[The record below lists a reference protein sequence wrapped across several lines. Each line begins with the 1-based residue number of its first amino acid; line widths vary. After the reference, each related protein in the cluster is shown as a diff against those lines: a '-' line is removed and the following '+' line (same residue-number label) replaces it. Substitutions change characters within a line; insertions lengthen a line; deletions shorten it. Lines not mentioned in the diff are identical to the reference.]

1 MKVLDILEAGNKILK
16 DVNVE
21 EYYLKTKMLLLDI
34 LNKPKEYLIINKDE
48 EVNEELE
55 NIFFEKLELL
65 KKNIPIQYIINK
77 QEFYGYEF
85 FVNENVLIPQPDT
98 EILVEEVINY
108 INSKIIGNSKVDV
121 LDLCTG
127 SGIIGICLKKKL
139 ESKVCIYESDVSENA
154 LEVAKKNAERLD
166 TDINFIKSDLFEK
179 INSNFKFDI
188 IVSNPPYI
196 KTDVIKSL
204 SGEVK
209 CEPFIALD
217 GKEDGL
223 YFYRKIIKEAKEYLN
238 INGMLFFEIGYD
250 QREEVEN
257 LFKENGYK
265 NVYSKKDYS
274 GNDRIVVGMKGE

>member
-1 MKVLDILEAGNKILK
+1 MKVFELLEAGNKILK
-16 DVNVE
+16 DINVE

-34 LNKPKEYLIINKDE
+34 LNKSKEYLIINKDE
-48 EVNEELE
+48 EVNKELE

-85 FVNENVLIPQPDT
+85 FVNENVL
-98 EILVEEVINY
+98 INY

-139 ESKVCIYESDVSENA
+139 ESKVCIYESDVSKNA

-166 TDINFIKSDLFEK
+166 ADITFIESDLFEK
-179 INSNFKFDI
+179 INSNLKFDI

-223 YFYRKIIKEAKEYLN
+223 YFYRKIIEEAKEYLN
-238 INGMLFFEIGYD
+238 TNGILFFEIGYD

>member
-1 MKVLDILEAGNKILK
+1 MKVLEILEAGNKILK

-21 EYYLKTKMLLLDI
+21 EHYLKTKMLLLDI
-34 LNKPKEYLIINKDE
+34 LNKSKEYLIINKDE
-48 EVNEELE
+48 EVDKELE

-108 INSKIIGNSKVDV
+108 INSKIIGNSKLDV

-139 ESKVCIYESDVSENA
+139 ESKVCIYESDVSEKA

-166 TDINFIKSDLFEK
+166 TDITFIESDLFEK
-179 INSNFKFDI
+179 INFNFKFDI

-196 KTDVIKSL
+196 KTEVIKSL

-238 INGMLFFEIGYD
+238 INGMLFLEIGYD
-250 QREEVEN
+250 QKEEVEN